1 MRLTLIAAAADGGV
15 IGRSNTLPWYLPA
28 DLRRFKRLTTGHT
41 VIMGRKTYESVG
53 RPLPDRRNLVISG
66 SKDFRP
72 AGVTVVPSMEDAL
85 KLAKDDGD
93 VFVIGGARVFEA
105 ALPVADRLELTR
117 VHAAIPGDVYFPP
130 FNPADWTLVSEE
142 KHPADDRN
150 QYPYSFQT
158 FERQNRKK

>member
-1 MRLTLIAAAADGGV
+1 MKLILIAAVADGGV
-15 IGRSNTLPWYLPA
+15 IGRANTLPWYLPA
-28 DLRRFKRLTTGHT
+28 DLRRFKQLTTGHT
-41 VIMGRKTYESVG
+41 VIMGRKTYESMG
-53 RPLPDRRNLVISG
+53 RPLPNRKNLVITG

-72 AGVTVVPSMEDAL
+72 AGVTLVPSMEDAL

-130 FNPADWTLVSEE
+130 FNPADWTLASEE

-158 FERQNRKK
+158 FDRKKA

>member
-1 MRLTLIAAAADGGV
+1 MKLILIAAVADGGV

-41 VIMGRKTYESVG
+41 VIMGRKTYESMG
-53 RPLPDRRNLVISG
+53 RPLPDRKNLVISG

-117 VHAAIPGDVYFPP
+117 VQAAIPGDVFFPP
-130 FNPADWTLVSEE
+130 FNPADWTLATEE

-158 FERQNRKK
+158 FERKK

>member
-1 MRLTLIAAAADGGV
+1 MKLILIAAVADGGV

-53 RPLPDRRNLVISG
+53 RPLPDRKNLVISG

-117 VHAAIPGDVYFPP
+117 VQAAIPGDVYFPP
-130 FNPADWTLVSEE
+130 FNPADWTLATEE

-158 FERQNRKK
+158 FERNR

>member
-1 MRLTLIAAAADGGV
+1 MSLTLIAAVADGGV

-28 DLRRFKRLTTGHT
+28 DLRRFKQLTTGHT
-41 VIMGRKTYESVG
+41 IIMGRKTYESVG
-53 RPLPDRRNLVISG
+53 RPLPNRRNLVISS

-85 KLAKDDGD
+85 KQAKDDGD

-105 ALPVADRLELTR
+105 ALPIADRMELTR
-117 VHAAIPGDVYFPP
+117 VEAAIPGDVYFPP
-130 FNPADWTLVSEE
+130 FNPAEWTLVSEE

-150 QYPYSFQT
+150 QYPYAFQT
-158 FERQNRKK
+158 FERQKR

>member
-1 MRLTLIAAAADGGV
+1 MRLILIAAVADGGV
-15 IGRSNTLPWYLPA
+15 IGRANTLPWYLPA
-28 DLRRFKRLTTGHT
+28 DLRRFKQLTTGHT
-41 VIMGRKTYESVG
+41 VIMGRKTYESMG
-53 RPLPDRRNLVISG
+53 RPLPNRRNLVITG

-72 AGVTVVPSMEDAL
+72 AGVTLVPSMEDAL

-130 FNPADWTLVSEE
+130 FNPADWTLASEE

-158 FERQNRKK
+158 FDQKKA

>member
-1 MRLTLIAAAADGGV
+1 MSLTLIAAVADGGV

-53 RPLPDRRNLVISG
+53 RPLPDRRNLVISS

-72 AGVTVVPSMEDAL
+72 TGVTVVPSMEDAL
-85 KLAKDDGD
+85 KQAKDDAD

-105 ALPVADRLELTR
+105 ALPMADRLELTR
-117 VHAAIPGDVYFPP
+117 VHAAIPGDVFFPP
-130 FNPADWTLVSEE
+130 FNPAEWTLVSEE

-150 QYPYSFQT
+150 QYPYTFQT
-158 FERQNRKK
+158 FERRSK

>member
-1 MRLTLIAAAADGGV
+1 MKLTLIAAVADGGV

-28 DLRRFKRLTTGHT
+28 DLRRFKQLTTGHT
-41 VIMGRKTYESVG
+41 VIMGRKTYESIG
-53 RPLPDRRNLVISG
+53 RPLPNRRNLVISH

-85 KLAKDDGD
+85 KLAKDDGA

-105 ALPVADRLELTR
+105 ALPIADRLELTR
-117 VHAAIPGDVYFPP
+117 VHAAIAGDVFFPP
-130 FNPADWTLVSEE
+130 FNPADWTLASEE

-150 QYPYSFQT
+150 QYPYT
-158 FERQNRKK
+158 FETFQRQER

>member
-1 MRLTLIAAAADGGV
+1 MRLTLIAAVADDRV
-15 IGRSNTLPWYLPA
+15 IGRSNSLPWYLPA

-41 VIMGRKTYESVG
+41 VIMGRKTYESMG
-53 RPLPDRRNLVISG
+53 RPLPDRRNLAISS

-85 KLAKDDGD
+85 KLAKDDGE

-130 FNPADWTLVSEE
+130 MNPADWTLVSEE

-158 FERQNRKK
+158 FDRQKQ

>member
-1 MRLTLIAAAADGGV
+1 MKLILIAAVADGGV

-41 VIMGRKTYESVG
+41 VVMGRKTYESVG
-53 RPLPDRRNLVISG
+53 RPLPDRKNLVISG

-117 VHAAIPGDVYFPP
+117 VQAAIPGDVYFPP
-130 FNPADWTLVSEE
+130 FNPADWTLATEE

-158 FERQNRKK
+158 FERQKR